1 MRKKMVGCLI
11 VTTLLLSGCW
21 DQRELSTIT
30 VVVGMAIDVGK
41 KAPYKLTIEGI
52 NAAELNEQTAAGNS
66 PTVLFSLE
74 GNTIAELAQ
83 KMNIGVSRNVVYS
96 HMKTLVISKEI
107 AEKGM
112 LDFIDFLERNR
123 EIRDDFNFLVA
134 KEGKAADILK
144 VLYTIQKSSSLKL
157 RTQLETAVELWGSDP
172 DIRLTDFLNA
182 LLLQGRQ
189 PVLAVVRVKGDPEK
203 GKSVD
208 NMTKSE
214 PEAMVVID
222 SMAVFRGE
230 KLAGFLSVEE
240 TRNYM
245 FTQNKLKKTIM
256 SIPCDEDRF
265 FAIGLKA
272 SETKVKGV
280 IKNGRPHIQLNI
292 MAESY
297 ISANQCSSS
306 LDSPDTYAEYEK
318 LAREYIQKN
327 ISDTIQKVQQDYGLD
342 IFGFGEYV
350 ARQDYK
356 QYKKLEDHWDEAFQD
371 AEIDVNVVVNISRS
385 GLNSRG
391 VLNNLK

>member
-30 VVVGMAIDVGK
+30 VVVGMAIDVGE
-41 KAPYKLTIEGI
+41 KAPYKLTVEGI
-52 NAAELNEQTAAGNS
+52 NAAELNEQTAAGNA

-74 GNTIAELAQ
+74 GNTIAELAH
-83 KMNIGVSRNVVYS
+83 KMNIGISRNVIYS

-214 PEAMVVID
+214 PDAMVVID
-222 SMAVFRGE
+222 SMALFRDE
-230 KLAGFLSVEE
+230 KLEGFLSVEE

-245 FTQNKLKKTIM
+245 FTQDKLKKTIM

-265 FAIGLKA
+265 FAIRIKA
-272 SETKVKGV
+272 SETKVKGA

-292 MAESY
+292 IAESY
-297 ISANQCSSS
+297 IGANQCSSS
-306 LDSPDTYAEYEK
+306 LDSPDTYVEYEK